1 MYTSREVVNELDR
14 YIIGQAEAK
23 RTVAVAL
30 RNRYRRSKLT
40 DSMREE
46 VTPKNI
52 IMQGPTGVGK
62 TEIARRLAK
71 LVKAP
76 FVKVEATKF
85 TEVGYV
91 GRDVESIIRDLV
103 ESSIRMV
110 REERFKEVQPKA
122 IEIAEKQLVDK
133 ILPIRKQAEIEPKSD
148 SVLKEEI
155 LQDLRKGQL
164 DNIQIEMK
172 VADAPKTIQLT
183 PNGDNAINLGD
194 IFGNMMPEKKK
205 NRKLLVKDAFKMIV
219 DEEAAKLVDE
229 DGINQEGLRR
239 AEQDGIVFIDE
250 IDKICGNA
258 RGSNGPDVSRE
269 GVQRDILPIVEGCV
283 INTKYGTI
291 RTDFILFIAA
301 GAFHMSQV
309 SDLIPELQGR
319 FPVVVRLENLT
330 TEDFIKILSSTD
342 NSLIKQYTELL
353 KIDKVNLNFLPE
365 GINEIAEIAT
375 IENENEENLGARRLH
390 AIMEKLLEDVLFT
403 AGENSEE
410 ITVDIDKEY
419 VDKHLNYTRQ
429 EIQLAKYI
437 L

>member
-1 MYTSREVVNELDR
+1 MQTPKQIVTDLNR
-14 YIIGQAEAK
+14 YIIGQQEAK
-23 RTVAVAL
+23 KVVAVAL
-30 RNRYRRSKLT
+30 RNRYRRSRLS
-40 DSMREE
+40 DSIREE

-52 IMQGPTGVGK
+52 IMKGPTGVGK

-103 ESSIRMV
+103 EASIRLV
-110 REERFKEVQPKA
+110 KEERIKEVKPKA
-122 IEIAEKQLVDK
+122 VDIAERQLVDK

-172 VADAPKTIQLT
+172 VSDQPKSIQLS
-183 PNGDNAINLGD
+183 PNGENSIDIGN
-194 IFGNMMPEKKK
+194 IFGSFMPEKKK
-205 NRKLLVKDAFKMIV
+205 IRKLTVKDAFDLIV
-219 DEEAAKLVDE
+219 NEESSKLIDE
-229 DGINQEGLRR
+229 DGINAEGLRR
-239 AEQDGIVFIDE
+239 AEQNGIVFIDE

-258 RGSNGPDVSRE
+258 RGGNGPDVSRE

-283 INTKYGTI
+283 VNTKYGAI

-301 GAFHMSQV
+301 GAFHISSV

-319 FPVVVRLENLT
+319 FPIIVELENLT
-330 TEDFIKILSSTD
+330 TEDFIEILTSTD
-342 NSLIKQYTELL
+342 NSLLKQYSELL
-353 KIDKVNLNFLPE
+353 KIDNVKLNFLPGAIRE
-365 GINEIAEIAT
+365 MAEIAT

-390 AIMEKLLEDVLFT
+390 AIIEKVLEDVLFE
-403 AGENSEE
+403 AGENEEE
-410 ITVDIDKEY
+410 ITIDIDKEY

>member
-1 MYTSREVVNELDR
+1 MLTSREVVNELDR
-14 YIIGQAEAK
+14 YIIGQSEAK

-30 RNRYRRSKLT
+30 RNRYRRSKLS
-40 DSMREE
+40 DAMREE

-52 IMQGPTGVGK
+52 IMKGPTGVGK

-122 IEIAEKQLVDK
+122 IEIAEKQLVEK

-172 VADAPKTIQLT
+172 VTDAPKSIQLT
-183 PNGDNAINLGD
+183 PNGENSINLGD

-205 NRKLLVKDAFKMIV
+205 TRKLLVKDAFKMIV

-229 DGINQEGLRR
+229 DGITQEGLRR

-309 SDLIPELQGR
+309 SDLIPELLGR
-319 FPVVVRLENLT
+319 FTVVVGLENLS

-342 NSLIKQYTELL
+342 NSLIKQYAELL
-353 KIDKVNLNFLPE
+353 KIDRVNINFTNE
-365 GINEIAEIAT
+365 GIKEIAEIAT

-403 AGENSEE
+403 AGENEDE

>member
-30 RNRYRRSKLT
+30 RNRYRRSKLSS
-40 DSMREE
+40 SMREE

-122 IEIAEKQLVDK
+122 IEIAEKQLVEK

-155 LQDLRKGQL
+155 IQDLRKGQL

-205 NRKLLVKDAFKMIV
+205 TRKLLVKDAFKMIV
-219 DEEAAKLVDE
+219 DEEASKLVDE

-319 FPVVVRLENLT
+319 FPVVVKLENLT
-330 TEDFIKILSSTD
+330 TEDFVKILSSTD
-342 NSLIKQYTELL
+342 NSLIKQYAELL

-365 GINEIAEIAT
+365 GITEIAEIAT

>member
-14 YIIGQAEAK
+14 YIIGQDEAK